1 MKKYFI
7 ILMTLKL
14 IDLFE
19 TKFIGEQ
26 KEDAVKE
33 FKKRLG
39 KLDKGEIIKLE
50 VLRVKTRLFFAFPK

>member
-33 FKKRLG
+33 LIYIDGHKTAQKNIDQQFL
-39 KLDKGEIIKLE
+39 ENIK
-50 VLRVKTRLFFAFPK
+50 